1 MNMSELFNRHFT
13 RIPLGWF
20 TSGPNGASRAER
32 MISRFLRSRWS
43 KPLIGWHVWR
53 HKVQISRKQLRNYK
67 TFRDFFAR
75 DCAAVCIDSTPEHL
89 ISPCDGWLRAC
100 PIDAD
105 GGFSVKGERYGV
117 QGIFDDP
124 QLTALYNGGLCLVFR
139 FDPSDCHRFCYVD
152 DAYLWEN
159 HYIAETPRDNRGSR
173 PFHMNNRRSWC
184 LMATRSFGPVVQVE
198 IGTHAL
204 GGIVNNRESGRVWR
218 GDEKGHFELAG
229 SSIVLL
235 FEPGQIQPISY
246 IHRASETGR
255 EVRVRRGM
263 WIGTKRDQQA

>member
-1 MNMSELFNRHFT
+1 MNMSELSNRLFT
-13 RIPLGWF
+13 AIPLGRPA
-20 TSGPNGASRAER
+20 SGPNAASRMER
-32 MISRFLRSRWS
+32 LISRFLRSRWS
-43 KPLIGWHVWR
+43 RPLIGWYAWR
-53 HKVQISRKQLRNYK
+53 HRVHIDRKQLHGYK

-75 DCAAVCIDSTPEHL
+75 DCAAVCIDPTPEHL
-89 ISPCDGWLRAC
+89 ISPCDGWLLAC

-105 GGFSVKGERYGV
+105 GSFSVKGERYGV
-117 QGIFDDP
+117 RDLFNDP
-124 QLTALYNGGLCLVFR
+124 QLTELYNGGLCLVFR

-159 HYIAETPRDNRGSR
+159 HYIPEKTRDNRGNR

-198 IGTHAL
+198 IGAHAL

-263 WIGTKRDQQA
+263 WIGIKRD